1 MAGETYAT
9 LVCDEVSMDVVLVA
23 PGRSALGVAH
33 VVRRLTGLSLWHS
46 KTLVDRA
53 SVVVLTRLPEDAAG
67 QAVAA
72 LREAGAQAEARQH
85 P

>member
-1 MAGETYAT
+1 M
-9 LVCDEVSMDVVLVA
+9 
-23 PGRSALGVAH
+23 
-33 VVRRLTGLSLWHS
+33 
-46 KTLVDRA
+46 
-53 SVVVLTRLPEDAAG
+53 VLTRLPEDAAG